1 MEVIWADTRTEGVYG
16 PQNQSAPRDPVNGG
30 NSWNGVGPTLDFVK
44 VFYTEN
50 GLRLTKI
57 RNTTLLVIIL
67 R

>member
-1 MEVIWADTRTEGVYG
+1 MEVIWADTRTEGVYD

-50 GLRLTKI
+50 GLPIDEDPKYYTPDDY
-57 RNTTLLVIIL
+57 L